1 MKIIPLGGAEISW
14 SPAEDKGLAYL
25 ALRSYPSGA
34 PAVTFQ
40 VLSADPVEW
49 GLLHRAIGR
58 ILDDLQ
64 PGVASPLPD
73 DDPQLVDALKVM
85 HEIDRKW
92 GE

>member
-1 MKIIPLGGAEISW
+1 MKIIPLGGAGVAW
-14 SPAEDKGLAYL
+14 SPAGDKHIAYL
-25 ALRSYPSGA
+25 SFRSNHSGA
-34 PAVTFQ
+34 PAVSFQ
-40 VLSADPVEW
+40 VLSGDPVEW

-64 PGVASPLPD
+64 PGIASPLPD
-73 DDPQLVDALKVM
+73 NAPQIVDALKVM